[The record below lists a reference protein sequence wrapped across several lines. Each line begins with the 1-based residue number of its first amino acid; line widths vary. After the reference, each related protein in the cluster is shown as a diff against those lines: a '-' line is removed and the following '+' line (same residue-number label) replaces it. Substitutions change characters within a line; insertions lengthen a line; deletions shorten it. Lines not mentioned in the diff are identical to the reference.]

1 MADEYETGYGKP
13 PRHTR
18 FRTGRSGNPR
28 GRPKGA
34 KNLKTDLLE
43 ELSERISI
51 RDQGGS
57 RRITKQRAFL
67 KSLIARALQGN
78 AAAVGQLV
86 PLLLRVLGPD
96 ALAEFQEQAL
106 TQEEQEVLSLA
117 LARIGPG
124 ADDPEPEGGTS

>member
-1 MADEYETGYGKP
+1 MADDYEIGYGKP
-13 PRHTR
+13 PHHTR

-43 ELSERISI
+43 ELSERIAI
-51 RDQGGS
+51 RDQGRS
-57 RRITKQRAFL
+57 RRISKQRAFI

-86 PLLLRVLGPD
+86 PLLLRVLGPE
-96 ALAEFQEQAL
+96 AGAEFQEQAL

-117 LARIGPG
+117 LARIGP
-124 ADDPEPEGGTS
+124 ADDAEPEGGSTP